1 MALRGEKLQVSVTI
15 AVVLSSVCFLLY
27 GASLFGARAMV
38 AEFERYHLAPY
49 RTLTG
54 VLQMSAGAGL
64 LLGLRFRPLLLFS
77 AGGLAAMMLGAIV
90 VRLRVR
96 DPLVSAIPA
105 LLLLI
110 LNLFILLSAG

>member
-1 MALRGEKLQVSVTI
+1 MQPSITI
-15 AVVLSSVCFLLY
+15 AAVLSSVSFLLY
-27 GASLFGARAMV
+27 GASLFGSRAMV

-54 VLQMSAGAGL
+54 ALQIAAGAGL
-64 LLGLRFRPLLLFS
+64 LAGLRFRPLLLLS
-77 AGGLAAMMLGAIV
+77 AGGLTGMMLGAIV

-105 LLLLI
+105 VLLFC
-110 LNLFILLSAG
+110 LNLFILLAAT

>member
-1 MALRGEKLQVSVTI
+1 MQTSITI
-15 AVVLSSVCFLLY
+15 AAALSSVSFLLY
-27 GASLFGARAMV
+27 GASLFGSRAME

-54 VLQMSAGAGL
+54 ALEMAAGAGL
-64 LLGLRFRPLLLFS
+64 LAGLRFRPLLLLS

-96 DPLVSAIPA
+96 DPLVSVLPA
-105 LLLLI
+105 VLLLCV
-110 LNLFILLSAG
+110 NLYVVLAAK